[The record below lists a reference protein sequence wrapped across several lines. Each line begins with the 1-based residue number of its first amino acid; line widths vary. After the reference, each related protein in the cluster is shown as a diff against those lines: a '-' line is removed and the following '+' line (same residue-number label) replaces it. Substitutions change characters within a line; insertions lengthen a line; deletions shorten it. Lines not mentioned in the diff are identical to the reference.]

1 MCGKEDTEKLLLK
14 QKRVMKKFMFWK
26 FVVIIVVEYLSVR

>member
-1 MCGKEDTEKLLLK
+1 MCGKEDTEKLPLK

-26 FVVIIVVEYLSVR
+26 LVVIIVVEYLSVR